1 MSGWAT
7 CLKGVGMAGRN
18 KERSEITDKG
28 VELSKLET
36 ESGTFYRGR
45 YQRMV
50 ADCWKKGI
58 GKKEGWP
65 FNNTLKR
72 GCWEKW
78 PRKGWVREGGAVM
91 GKDKGLPPNDFYSE
105 KKKLQS

>member
-1 MSGWAT
+1 MSGWAS

-28 VELSKLET
+28 IELSKLET

-50 ADCWKKGI
+50 A
-58 GKKEGWP
+58 
-65 FNNTLKR
+65 
-72 GCWEKW
+72 GC
-78 PRKGWVREGGAVM
+78 
-91 GKDKGLPPNDFYSE
+91 
-105 KKKLQS
+105 

>member
-7 CLKGVGMAGRN
+7 CLKGGGMAGRN

-36 ESGTFYRGR
+36 ESRTFYRGR

-50 ADCWKKGI
+50 A
-58 GKKEGWP
+58 
-65 FNNTLKR
+65 
-72 GCWEKW
+72 GC
-78 PRKGWVREGGAVM
+78 
-91 GKDKGLPPNDFYSE
+91 
-105 KKKLQS
+105 

>member
-1 MSGWAT
+1 MLLTDFIIGRKYYRMSGWAT

-50 ADCWKKGI
+50 A
-58 GKKEGWP
+58 
-65 FNNTLKR
+65 
-72 GCWEKW
+72 GC
-78 PRKGWVREGGAVM
+78 
-91 GKDKGLPPNDFYSE
+91 
-105 KKKLQS
+105 